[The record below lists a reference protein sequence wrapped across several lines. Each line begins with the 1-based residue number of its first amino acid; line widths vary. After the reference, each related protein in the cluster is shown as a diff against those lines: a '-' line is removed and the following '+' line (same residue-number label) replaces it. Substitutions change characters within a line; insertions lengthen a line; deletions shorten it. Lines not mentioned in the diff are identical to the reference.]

1 MKIKEKIKE
10 VRTTLGLS
18 QKRFAE
24 VAGLSATAIYYYERG
39 KRIPRDQSLNK
50 ILQSFH
56 ISPKKFFNSVSIQ
69 TERYRRKV
77 EIDEKWLRTF
87 YIDKRMTA
95 AQIAQM
101 RGCSK
106 SAVLARLREFDIQ
119 RRPRFGH
126 AGPQKVSTYP
136 EVVSLLS
143 SDLRYA
149 AKVVK
154 ILTNK
159 EELVLKKRLGILGE
173 NVHTLQQIG
182 NRMDLTRE
190 RIRQIQNSALMKIA
204 ESLKTNR
211 VMELV

>member
-18 QKRFAE
+18 QKKFAE

-39 KRIPRDQSLNK
+39 KRVPRDQSLNK

-56 ISPKKFFNSVSIQ
+56 ISPKKFFSNVSIQ
-69 TERYRRKV
+69 TERNRRKV
-77 EIDEKWLRTF
+77 EIDEKWLRMF
-87 YIDKRMTA
+87 YLEKGMTA

-106 SAVLARLREFDIQ
+106 SAVLARLREFGIP

-143 SDLRYA
+143 SDFRLA
-149 AKVVK
+149 SKALKFLTVK
-154 ILTNK
+154 
-159 EELVLKKRLGILGE
+159 EGWVLKKRLGILGE
-173 NVHTLQQIG
+173 NTHTLQQIG
-182 NRMDLTRE
+182 SRMDLTRE
-190 RIRQIQNSALMKIA
+190 RIRQIQNTALMKIA
-204 ESLKTNR
+204 ESLKGNQVR
-211 VMELV
+211 EFA